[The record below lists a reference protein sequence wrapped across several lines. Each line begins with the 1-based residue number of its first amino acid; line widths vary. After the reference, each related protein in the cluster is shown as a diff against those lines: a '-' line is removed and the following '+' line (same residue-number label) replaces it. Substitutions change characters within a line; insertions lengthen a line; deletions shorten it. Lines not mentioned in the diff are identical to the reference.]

1 MSTTA
6 EPKTRQNL
14 EDFCKSL
21 SPEDRVAVAALLGVE
36 PKTPLPQEVLEKALD
51 RVEASLKRQSPAPL
65 AGAEAVELVKSLDVS
80 LKAVDGDLRTVTE
93 ALRSLA
99 DLVKGFKAQDGT
111 LATELATVKGEVEKL
126 TKAVAQ
132 PLPGQAITGAA
143 PVPHPL
149 GENAGEG
156 AVKPPQLT
164 RGDLIRSL
172 MAKWEE
178 EKDASRRDAISQQV
192 GILQVGG
199 AANVAFCKSLGIKID

>member
-6 EPKTRQNL
+6 EPKNREHL
-14 EDFCKSL
+14 ESIKKGL
-21 SPEDRVAVAALLGVE
+21 SPEDRRALAAMLVDE
-36 PKTPLPQEVLEKALD
+36 PQTALPEEALQKALD
-51 RVEASLKRQSPAPL
+51 RVEESLKRKLQGPL
-65 AGAEAVELVKSLDVS
+65 AGAEATELVKGLDGS
-80 LKAVDGDLRTVTE
+80 LKEFDGDVRSMVE
-93 ALRSLA
+93 ALRSMA
-99 DLVKGFKAQDGT
+99 DLVKGLKAHDGT

-132 PLPGQAITGAA
+132 PLPGRALTGAD

-156 AVKPPQLT
+156 GTVTQMT
-164 RGDLIRSL
+164 RGDLLRSL

-178 EKDASRRDAISQQV
+178 EKDPSRKEAIAQQV

-199 AANVAFCKSLGIKID
+199 QVNAPFCKSLGIQIG

>member
-6 EPKTRQNL
+6 EPKNREHL
-14 EDFCKSL
+14 ESIKKGL
-21 SPEDRVAVAALLGVE
+21 SPEDRRALAAMLVDD
-36 PKTPLPQEVLEKALD
+36 PKSPLPEEALQKALD
-51 RVEASLKRQSPAPL
+51 RVEESLKRTAQGSL
-65 AGAEAVELVKSLDVS
+65 AGAEATALVKGLDGT
-80 LKAVDGDLRTVTE
+80 LQAVDGDV
-93 ALRSLA
+93 RSLAEAVRSMA

-132 PLPGQAITGAA
+132 PLPGRALTGAD

>member
-6 EPKTRQNL
+6 EPKTRQHL
-14 EDFCKSL
+14 EDFYKSL
-21 SPEDRVAVAALLGVE
+21 SPEDRVAMAAMLGAE
-36 PKTPLPQEVLEKALD
+36 PKTPLPLEVMEKALD
-51 RVEASLKRQSPAPL
+51 RVEASLKRQPQGPL
-65 AGAEAVELVKSLDVS
+65 GGADATELVKGLDGS
-80 LKAVDGDLRTVTE
+80 LKEFGGDVRSLVE
-93 ALRSLA
+93 ALRAMA
-99 DLVKGFKAQDGT
+99 DLVKGLKGHDGT

>member
-6 EPKTRQNL
+6 EPKNREHL
-14 EDFCKSL
+14 ESIKKGL
-21 SPEDRVAVAALLGVE
+21 SPEDRRALAAMLVDD
-36 PKTPLPQEVLEKALD
+36 PKSPLPEEALQKALD
-51 RVEASLKRQSPAPL
+51 RVEESLKRTAQGSL
-65 AGAEAVELVKSLDVS
+65 AGAEATALVKGLDGT
-80 LKAVDGDLRTVTE
+80 LQAVDGDV
-93 ALRSLA
+93 RSLAEAVRSMA

-132 PLPGQAITGAA
+132 PLPGRALTGAD

-156 AVKPPQLT
+156 GTVTQLT
-164 RGDLIRSL
+164 RGDLLRSL

-178 EKDASRRDAISQQV
+178 EKDPSRKEAIAQQV

-199 AANVAFCKSLGIKID
+199 QVNAPFCKSLGIQIG